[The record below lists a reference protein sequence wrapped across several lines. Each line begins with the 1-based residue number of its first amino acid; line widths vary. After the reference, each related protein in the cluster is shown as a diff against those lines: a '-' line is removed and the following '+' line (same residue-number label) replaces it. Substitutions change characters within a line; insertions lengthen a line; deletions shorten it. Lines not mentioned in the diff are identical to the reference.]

1 MRVLVVAENVG
12 ERLRAVSA
20 LKLHADAEVTEAE
33 SGEQARQELLSKHDV
48 YDVVVI
54 DGDLQP
60 RGGFA
65 ILYDLRQQAA
75 LEDLTPLPSLVM
87 ISRTQDEWLADW
99 AGANLTL
106 LKPVDSFEL
115 AKRVEEL
122 VGQAAPAYG
131 GSAGTA
137 RQLAAAF
144 AEDEPAPDAAG

>member
-20 LKLHADAEVTEAE
+20 LQLHADAEVTESD
-33 SGEQARQELLSKHDV
+33 SGEHARQELLRERDA

-75 LEDLTPLPSLVM
+75 LEGFAPLPSLVM
-87 ISRTQDEWLADW
+87 TSRKQDAWLADW
-99 AGANLTL
+99 AGANATM
-106 LKPVDSFEL
+106 LKPVDPFEL
-115 AKRVEEL
+115 SSKVREL
-122 VGQAAPAYG
+122 VGQEPPPYG
-131 GSAGTA
+131 GSGGTA
-137 RQLAAAF
+137 RQVAAAL
-144 AEDEPAPDAAG
+144 AESPPAG